1 MRYLFIL
8 ILLTVHPLSAQERI
22 VSAGGTLTEIIFALD
37 KQNTLVA
44 VDQSS
49 LYPKQA
55 TQLDQIGYYRDLAAE
70 GVLSVRPTKLLA
82 LEGAGRAQALAQ
94 IEATGVELIHYK
106 KPNSI
111 NDLLNLVKR
120 LGKDLNAND
129 KAQVLVAQIKNSLP
143 PKASNET
150 HSALFLLSANE
161 RGLVAAGTDTVADLL
176 LDYAGVTNLG
186 ATHKG
191 FKVINNEVLAVKQP
205 DFLIA
210 PAHVVYSLGGKE
222 AFCNQPTLRLLT
234 AAKQCRLLVMD
245 SLLSLGMSPRIAT
258 GIKELSD
265 YKATL

>member
-8 ILLTVHPLSAQERI
+8 ILLTVHPLSAQKRI

-37 KQNTLVA
+37 KQDTLVA

-129 KAQVLVAQIKNSLP
+129 KAQALVAQIKNSLP
-143 PKASNET
+143 PKANTET